1 MGDRKNETE
10 TGFNSGL
17 TRRAFLGLVGKAA
30 IVVGLVGLGGFIRF
44 LSLKDRFIRPPG
56 TVPEG
61 EFLSLCIK
69 CQKCQEVCPTG
80 TITPVLLAEGVAS
93 VGTPKLDFRQGY
105 CNLCMRCIE
114 ICPTGALQPTKEEE
128 VRLGIAQVDRERCV
142 AFTWRGC
149 IKCYKECPY
158 KAITLDS
165 NQRPVVGASR
175 CNGCGLCEY
184 ICPSSSLRTYTG
196 SSGKGIVVVV
206 PAWNE

>member
-1 MGDRKNETE
+1 MGDRENETN
-10 TGFNSGL
+10 TGFNSPQ
-17 TRRAFLGLVGKAA
+17 TRRAFLGLAGKAA

-44 LSLKDRFIRPPG
+44 LGTRDRFIRPPG
-56 TVPEG
+56 AVTE
-61 EFLSLCIK
+61 EKFLSLCIK

-93 VGTPKLDFRQGY
+93 AGTPKLDFRLGY
-105 CNLCMRCIE
+105 CNLCMKCIE
-114 ICPTGALQPTKEEE
+114 ICPTGALQPAKKEE
-128 VRLGIAQVDRERCV
+128 VRLGLAQVDKERCI

-165 NQRPVVGASR
+165 NQRPVVDASR

-196 SSGKGIVVVV
+196 ASGKGIVVVV
-206 PAWNE
+206 PALSE